1 MKYFFKIILM
11 HQMLRLAIFEGHI
24 NQFLTR
30 LISFVLL
37 MTLLDLNGLKNDLSK
52 TKLGP
57 LRFEIITNRGQ
68 IKMVQ

>member
-1 MKYFFKIILM
+1 M

-52 TKLGP
+52 TKLGS
-57 LRFEIITNRGQ
+57 LRFEMITNRGQ
-68 IKMVQ
+68 IKVQ

>member
-1 MKYFFKIILM
+1 MP
-11 HQMLRLAIFEGHI
+11 RLAIFEGHI

-30 LISFVLL
+30 LISFVLFN
-37 MTLLDLNGLKNDLSK
+37 DVARLNGLKNNLSK
-52 TKLGP
+52 TKLEQ